1 MNNKRRKRIAEICAQ
16 IETLKAQLENAHS
29 LKDEIEELQG
39 EEQESFDNLP
49 ESLQQGDKGQAM
61 EQAIEALG
69 EAADE
74 LEGGLS
80 AAIDALDEV
89 LASLGNSS
97 NGS

>member
-16 IETLKAQLENAHS
+16 IETLKAQLENANS
-29 LKDEIEELQG
+29 LKDEIEVLQG

-61 EQAIEALG
+61 EQAVEALE
-69 EAADE
+69 EAAE
-74 LEGGLS
+74 QLENGLS